1 MKPKT
6 FTVEIQSGHKGDG
19 VVVPFDPVAVWG
31 QLPRKLWRG
40 RHGHVVGGKLNNIK
54 FDESF
59 IVPRARKFFLL
70 LGKDLTQAAGVSA
83 GDLVTVTIKARAGQ

>member
-1 MKPKT
+1 
-6 FTVEIQSGHKGDG
+6 
-19 VVVPFDPVAVWG
+19 
-31 QLPRKLWRG
+31 
-40 RHGHVVGGKLNNIK
+40 VVGGKLNNIK

-83 GDLVTVTIKARAGQ
+83 GDLVTVTIKMRAEQ